1 MAKIDTGL
9 ASLILVAK
17 HYKIT
22 ADMRQLERAYVLE
35 EGSVDTNTLVQA
47 GRDLKLK
54 VRAYNS
60 LTFEDMKKLP
70 CPAILTMKNN
80 RYIVLQGFKDGHMFI
95 TDPMA
100 SQNIQEANVEIVRQN
115 WQGEAILFTRRYEL
129 PQEESRKFGFR
140 WFIPVVAK
148 YGKYLRSVLF
158 LSLILQLLGL
168 ASPFFI
174 QVIIDRVLVH
184 RSSSALDV
192 LIMGMLMTTVFS
204 SWLDSLRSYLFTNI
218 TTKMDVALSS
228 RLFRNI
234 TALPLEYFSR
244 WQVGD
249 VVARMGEMENLRNF
263 MTGSALTIV
272 LDMFFALVCFLVMV
286 FYSPMLTLV
295 VVLFLPLFILL
306 NLVVAPIYKRMINQR
321 FLIGSENNSFLI
333 ETITGIRTVKSAGI
347 EGNFLTKYEDM
358 LSRYVRAVFSVIN
371 LANIAGAIGLFL
383 QQSFNLAILWV
394 GANYVMDN
402 KITVGELIAFQMLA
416 GQLIAPVMRLIN
428 MWQYFQQTRVSM
440 ERLGDIMNEKTEPA
454 FNPARTTLPNIRG
467 DIGIDHVSF
476 KYTDDGG
483 NVLDSFSV
491 NIQAGMRVGIVGR
504 SGSGKSTLTKL
515 IQRLYLPHN
524 GRILIDGVD
533 TAQVEPAWLR
543 RQIGVVLQDSMLFG
557 GTIEE
562 NIKIAFPNATRED
575 IVRAAELAGADA
587 FIQEMPHGYDTFVGE
602 RGSLLSGGQRQR
614 ISIARALISDP
625 KILIFDEATSALDY
639 ESESII
645 MANIEKIAAGRT
657 MLMIAHRLS
666 TVENCD
672 AIIVMDK
679 GRIVEAGRHQELLA
693 RKGPY
698 YRLYMAQMN

>member
-70 CPAILTMKNN
+70 CPAILTMKNG
-80 RYIVLQGFKDGHMFI
+80 RYIVLHGFKDGHMFI

-286 FYSPMLTLV
+286 FYLS
-295 VVLFLPLFILL
+295 
-306 NLVVAPIYKRMINQR
+306 
-321 FLIGSENNSFLI
+321 LIHISE
-333 ETITGIRTVKSAGI
+333 
-347 EGNFLTKYEDM
+347 
-358 LSRYVRAVFSVIN
+358 
-371 LANIAGAIGLFL
+371 
-383 QQSFNLAILWV
+383 
-394 GANYVMDN
+394 
-402 KITVGELIAFQMLA
+402 
-416 GQLIAPVMRLIN
+416 P
-428 MWQYFQQTRVSM
+428 TR
-440 ERLGDIMNEKTEPA
+440 
-454 FNPARTTLPNIRG
+454 
-467 DIGIDHVSF
+467 
-476 KYTDDGG
+476 
-483 NVLDSFSV
+483 
-491 NIQAGMRVGIVGR
+491 
-504 SGSGKSTLTKL
+504 
-515 IQRLYLPHN
+515 
-524 GRILIDGVD
+524 
-533 TAQVEPAWLR
+533 
-543 RQIGVVLQDSMLFG
+543 
-557 GTIEE
+557 
-562 NIKIAFPNATRED
+562 
-575 IVRAAELAGADA
+575 
-587 FIQEMPHGYDTFVGE
+587 
-602 RGSLLSGGQRQR
+602 
-614 ISIARALISDP
+614 
-625 KILIFDEATSALDY
+625 
-639 ESESII
+639 
-645 MANIEKIAAGRT
+645 
-657 MLMIAHRLS
+657 
-666 TVENCD
+666 
-672 AIIVMDK
+672 
-679 GRIVEAGRHQELLA
+679 
-693 RKGPY
+693 PY
-698 YRLYMAQMN
+698 